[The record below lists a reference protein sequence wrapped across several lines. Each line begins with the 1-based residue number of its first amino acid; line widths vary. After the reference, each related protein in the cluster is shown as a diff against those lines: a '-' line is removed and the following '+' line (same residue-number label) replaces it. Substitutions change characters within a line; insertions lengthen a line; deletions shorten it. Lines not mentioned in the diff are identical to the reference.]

1 MINSPSDT
9 KLLVTAYLWNFLSNG
24 VVRSFGIVST
34 LILVR
39 ILDSDD
45 FGIVAIGMMVV
56 GFFDVLAN
64 IGVNRYLIL
73 KEDPTHQDYS
83 SAWTFNV
90 CLRILLFLS
99 LLIASSFIAQF
110 FDNPELQFVFIFLG
124 SIQVIGAFNNIGLV
138 KLEKELNFSIKN
150 KILML
155 AKVFSFAATLSAA
168 FYFQSYFAML
178 AGLLIN
184 SIVFLIAS
192 YILCSY
198 RPKFLLKFD
207 RELVTFSMFL
217 FVRNFIG
224 YARAQM
230 DLFII
235 SSSFGKS
242 VTGEFSVA
250 KNFSMLPLGELIGPA
265 MAPVFSAL
273 SKLKGKP
280 AELETKSFQALFLMY
295 LVIIPAAI
303 GTYMVSAPFTAIV
316 LGEKWLHVHSV
327 LGMLAFLMF
336 PFTTQPILNILYDA
350 KNKVRQSILIDVIGI
365 FTLIVSVY
373 YFVPNTLSEF
383 VDIRL
388 QVAFFMFLFS
398 LMHAKAVTDL
408 SLTKMSI
415 ILIIP
420 IIPSTIMYVAIDACK
435 SLGGNA
441 LEELF
446 IQVGVGVLAYSACLL
461 LIALIQ
467 VNFLK
472 SKFVNQMIPEKAH
485 RILNFGYTA

>member
-1 MINSPSDT
+1 MSASPSDS
-9 KLLVTAYLWNFLSNG
+9 KLVVRAYLWNFLSNG

-45 FGIVAIGMMVV
+45 FGIVAIGMLVV

-73 KEDPTHQDYS
+73 KENPTHEDYS

-90 CLRILLFLS
+90 CLRILLFFS
-99 LLIASSFIAQF
+99 LLIASPFIANF

-124 SIQVIGAFNNIGLV
+124 SLQLLGALNNIGLV
-138 KLEKELNFSIKN
+138 KLEKELNFSVKN

-155 AKVFSFAATLSAA
+155 AKVFSFIATVSAA

-178 AGLLIN
+178 SGLLIN
-184 SIVFLIAS
+184 AVVFLIAS
-192 YILCSY
+192 YSLCSF
-198 RPKFLLKFD
+198 RPKFVLKFD
-207 RELVTFSMFL
+207 REMVTFSMFL
-217 FVRNFIG
+217 FVRNFVG
-224 YARAQM
+224 YTRAQM

-250 KNFSMLPLGELIGPA
+250 KNFSMLPLGELIAPA
-265 MAPVFSAL
+265 MAPVFSVL

-280 AELETKSFQALFLMY
+280 EELEIKSFQALFLMY
-295 LVIIPAAI
+295 LVIIPSAI

-327 LGMLAFLMF
+327 LGMLAFLML

-350 KNKVRQSILIDVIGI
+350 KNKVRQSIWIDVIGI
-365 FTLIVSVY
+365 VVLIIAVY
-373 YFVPNTLSEF
+373 YFMPNTLNQF

-398 LMHAKAVTDL
+398 LMHAKAVTNL

-415 ILIIP
+415 IFIIP
-420 IIPSTIMYVAIDACK
+420 IIPSTIMYFALDACK
-435 SLGGNA
+435 SLAGNVF
-441 LEELF
+441 EELV
-446 IQVGVGVLAYSACLL
+446 IQVGVGILSYSACLV
-461 LIALIQ
+461 LIGVIQ
-467 VNFLK
+467 VNLLK

-485 RILNFGYTA
+485 RILKLG